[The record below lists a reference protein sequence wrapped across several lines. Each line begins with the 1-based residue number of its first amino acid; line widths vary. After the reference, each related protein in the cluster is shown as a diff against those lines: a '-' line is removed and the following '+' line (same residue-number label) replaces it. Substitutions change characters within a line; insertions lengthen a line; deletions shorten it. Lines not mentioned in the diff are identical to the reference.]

1 MKKTLIV
8 LMLFAIVPAIA
19 FADGNHITIGLSKL
33 MSHPALDRIEE
44 GIKDYLATTGYRD
57 QIKYNDQN
65 ANGELTQAALIA
77 QIFKDADTDLNVA
90 IATPTAQ
97 AISNL
102 IQDKPLVYATVT
114 DPDAAGLSD
123 LPYVCGTSDMVP
135 IESHLEILM
144 ELKPIKHLGIVYTS
158 GETNAVAVLEKM
170 TALAKEKGIEVISA
184 GVTNSSE
191 VRVAAESIID
201 RVDAMYVSTDNV
213 VISAIAS
220 LSDVCFNHK
229 VPLFSADTTSS
240 YDTDVLIAGGFDYY
254 KSGILT
260 GELIEK
266 VLDGTKPEDIGVQ
279 YLSTADLEIYVNLDV
294 AEAIGIEIP
303 ENVLSNAS
311 IIIKDGSVL

>member
-1 MKKTLIV
+1 MKLNDFHFFKSLLKNALKIGNRPASLTCDPSNFNSTDDKL
-8 LMLFAIVPAIA
+8 LFNETAL
-19 FADGNHITIGLSKL
+19 TI
-33 MSHPALDRIEE
+33 P
-44 GIKDYLATTGYRD
+44 
-57 QIKYNDQN
+57 
-65 ANGELTQAALIA
+65 
-77 QIFKDADTDLNVA
+77 
-90 IATPTAQ
+90 P
-97 AISNL
+97 
-102 IQDKPLVYATVT
+102 
-114 DPDAAGLSD
+114 
-123 LPYVCGTSDMVP
+123 VCS
-135 IESHLEILM
+135 

-279 YLSTADLEIYVNLDV
+279 YLSTEDLEIYVNLDV